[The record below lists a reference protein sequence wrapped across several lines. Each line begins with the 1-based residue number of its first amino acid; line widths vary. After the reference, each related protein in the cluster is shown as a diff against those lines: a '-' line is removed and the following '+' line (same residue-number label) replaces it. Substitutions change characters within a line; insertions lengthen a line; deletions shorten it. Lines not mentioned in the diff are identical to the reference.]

1 LVSPRTQVLADLAN
15 HPGWKELSAIVMEQ
29 KAAYF
34 QSLGAALYNDPE
46 SVTETDLH
54 FKRGFFKGMI
64 WLLANPALELRELRK
79 ELEKES
85 GDPV

>member
-1 LVSPRTQVLADLAN
+1 
-15 HPGWKELSAIVMEQ
+15 MEQ

-34 QSLGAALYNDPE
+34 QSLGAALYNDPK
-46 SVTETDLH
+46 SVAETDLH